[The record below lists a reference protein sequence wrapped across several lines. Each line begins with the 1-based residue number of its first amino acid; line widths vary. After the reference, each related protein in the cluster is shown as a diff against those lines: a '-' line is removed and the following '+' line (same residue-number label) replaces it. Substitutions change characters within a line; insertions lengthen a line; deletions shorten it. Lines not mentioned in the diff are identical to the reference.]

1 MTLAPVASFA
11 SGVGEPG
18 EPEGVP
24 LPDGRRRVVI
34 DAIRPAVDG
43 GQYPIK
49 RVVGDRIIVEADILV
64 DGHDRLAGVL
74 LFRRRGEARWRET
87 PLAAVG
93 REPGL
98 PDNDLWRAW
107 FVPDA
112 LGTWEYTVCAWVD
125 AWATWRWGLQRK
137 YQAGQDIAIDLLS
150 GAALIEEA
158 AARAA
163 GPGPEDRDAIALRR
177 LARAVSAPGDLAARA
192 VIALGAE
199 LDTLMGAHPDRSAA
213 STREPPL
220 AVTVDPPRAR
230 FSSWYELFPR
240 STASGGGRHGTFR
253 DAEQRLGYIA
263 DLGFDVVYLPPIHP
277 IGRTFRKGRD
287 NRLDAGPDDP
297 GSPWAIGA
305 AEGGHRAIHPELGTL
320 EDFRHFVRAARGH
333 GLEVA
338 LDIAFQTSPDHPYV
352 SQHPEWFVR
361 RPDGSIQY
369 AENPPKKYQDIYPFA
384 FAGPAWDSLWHE
396 LREVFLYWIAQ
407 GVTIFRVDNPHTKP
421 LPFWRWC
428 IASIKERH
436 PETIFLAEAFTRPK
450 LMYALAKAG
459 FSQSYTYFAWRTSKD
474 EITSYLR
481 SMLDGDVKEYFRP
494 SFWPSTP
501 DILPEHLQVGTRAT
515 FIARAVL
522 AATLSPSWGI
532 YGPAYELQE
541 KVARE
546 GAEEYADNEKYQL
559 RQWDLSRS
567 DSLRPVLRRL
577 NQIRRDNPELQSFT
591 GTVFHQTDNPLMIC
605 FSRKLD
611 DESGGDARAG
621 TPENSASGAILVVVN
636 LDPHHRQDAWLSLDL
651 RALGAGENGRFQVHD
666 LIGDARYLWS
676 GARAFVSLDP
686 QVMPAHIFRVRH
698 LVRSERTFEYYL

>member
-1 MTLAPVASFA
+1 MTLAPVASIT
-11 SGVGEPG
+11 SGKVETETGEPDR
-18 EPEGVP
+18 VA

-49 RVVGDRIIVEADILV
+49 RVVGDRVTVEVDLLV
-64 DGHDRLAGVL
+64 DGHDRLAGAL
-74 LFRRRGEARWRET
+74 LFRRHGEAGWREAA
-87 PLAAVG
+87 LQAVG
-93 REPGL
+93 REPGQ
-98 PDNDLWRAW
+98 PDDDVWRAS
-107 FVPDA
+107 FVVDA
-112 LGTWEYTVCAWVD
+112 LGTWEYTVSAWVD
-125 AWATWRWGLQRK
+125 AWSSWRWGLQRK
-137 YQAGQDIAIDLLS
+137 TEAAQDIAVDLLG
-150 GAALIEEA
+150 GAALVEA
-158 AARAA
+158 AAVRAAALVADHPDAAALRGLARALA
-163 GPGPEDRDAIALRR
+163 GPGDSPV
-177 LARAVSAPGDLAARA
+177 RAEV
-192 VIALGAE
+192 ALGAE
-199 LDTLMGAHPDRSAA
+199 VDGLMRAHADRASA

-230 FSSWYELFPR
+230 FSSWYEMFPR
-240 STASGGGRHGTFR
+240 SSAGGGRHGTFA

-263 DLGFDVVYLPPIHP
+263 DMGFDVVYLPPIHP

-287 NRLDAGPDDP
+287 NSLTAGPDDP

-305 AEGGHRAIHPELGTL
+305 AEGGHRAVHPQLGTL
-320 EDFRHFVRAARGH
+320 DDFRRFVRAARGH

-384 FAGPAWDSLWHE
+384 FAGPAWDSLWRE
-396 LREVFLYWIAQ
+396 LHDVFLHWIAQ

-428 IASIKERH
+428 IASIKQRH
-436 PETIFLAEAFTRPK
+436 PEAIFLAEAFTRPK

-459 FSQSYTYFAWRTSKD
+459 FSQSYTYFAWRTTKE
-474 EITSYLR
+474 EITRYLR
-481 SMLDGDVKEYFRP
+481 AMVDSDVKEYFRP
-494 SFWPSTP
+494 NFWPSTP
-501 DILPEHLQVGTRAT
+501 DILPENLQLGTRAT

-541 KVARE
+541 QAARE
-546 GAEEYADNEKYQL
+546 GAEEYARNEKYEL
-559 RQWDLSRS
+559 REWDLSRP

-577 NQIRRDNPELQSFT
+577 NQIRRDSPELQRLT
-591 GTVFHQTDNPLMIC
+591 GTVFHETDNPLLIC
-605 FSRKLD
+605 YSRKVD
-611 DESGGDARAG
+611 DGGGDGDGGAQG
-621 TPENSASGAILVVVN
+621 GGGAILVVVN
-636 LDPHHRQDAWLSLDL
+636 LDPHHRQQGWLSLDL
-651 RALGAGENGRFQVHD
+651 RALGASESGRFQAHD
-666 LIGDARYLWS
+666 LIGDARFLWS

-686 QVMPAHIFRVRH
+686 QVMPAHIFRIRH
-698 LVRSERTFEYYL
+698 LLRSERSFEYYL